1 MQNKIRS
8 KWNIINKMKKF
19 KSNEMDNIFD
29 FNINQELDEK
39 KEFENDNSFYSFD
52 LKLFNPFEEIV
63 ELKDYEMNFW

>member
-29 FNINQELDEK
+29 FNINHELDEK

-52 LKLFNPFEEIV
+52 LKLFNPFEEID
-63 ELKDYEMNFW
+63 ELNDYEMNF